1 MLIANANRLIHHFEN
16 VVDVKLF
23 TPAQIITIIET
34 ASIEIPDDT
43 KLVML
48 RDKGGEMVET
58 NLERLMNFKT
68 TDMRKEIGGKKN
80 DSYKS

>member
-1 MLIANANRLIHHFEN
+1 MLIANASKLKHHFEN

-43 KLVML
+43 KLVMI
-48 RDKGGEMVET
+48 RDKGREMVET

-68 TDMRKEIGGKKN
+68 TDMRKEIGGREKWK
-80 DSYKS
+80 

>member
-1 MLIANANRLIHHFEN
+1 MLIANANKLKHHFEN

-48 RDKGGEMVET
+48 RDKGRGMVET

-68 TDMRKEIGGKKN
+68 TDMRKEIGGMTN
-80 DSYKS
+80 D

>member
-34 ASIEIPDDT
+34 ASVEIPDDT

-48 RDKGGEMVET
+48 RDKGREMVET
-58 NLERLMNFKT
+58 NLEKLMNFKT
-68 TDMRKEIGGKKN
+68 TDMRKEIGGTEK
-80 DSYKS
+80 

>member
-48 RDKGGEMVET
+48 RDKGREMVET
-58 NLERLMNFKT
+58 NLGRLMSFKT

>member
-1 MLIANANRLIHHFEN
+1 MKIANADKLIHHFESC
-16 VVDVKLF
+16 VDVKLF

-48 RDKGGEMVET
+48 RDKGREMVET
-58 NLERLMNFKT
+58 TLERLMNFKT
-68 TDMRKEIGGKKN
+68 TDMRKEIGGMTN
-80 DSYKS
+80 D

>member
-1 MLIANANRLIHHFEN
+1 MLIANANKLKHHFEN

-43 KLVML
+43 KLIML
-48 RDKGGEMVET
+48 RDKGREMVET
-58 NLERLMNFKT
+58 NLEKLMNFKT
-68 TDMRKEIGGKKN
+68 TDMRKEIGGTEK
-80 DSYKS
+80 

>member
-1 MLIANANRLIHHFEN
+1 MLIANANKLKHHFEN

-48 RDKGGEMVET
+48 RDKGREMVET

-68 TDMRKEIGGKKN
+68 TDMRKEIGGTEK
-80 DSYKS
+80 

>member
-1 MLIANANRLIHHFEN
+1 MLIANANKLKHHFEN

-43 KLVML
+43 KLIML
-48 RDKGGEMVET
+48 RDKGRKMVET
-58 NLERLMNFKT
+58 NLEKLMNFKT
-68 TDMRKEIGGKKN
+68 TDMRKEIGGTEK
-80 DSYKS
+80 